1 MFFGQW
7 HAVGTNQNRIRWYD
21 LHLASCSSFAHAIV
35 SLHSIVAGMLGLLV
49 LSNGGEACFTQS
61 DVFLTEILCDHL
73 GVRLSREWLS
83 SEWLSLWLGLLK

>member
-35 SLHSIVAGMLGLLV
+35 SLHSCIVRLAIVAGMLGLLV

-73 GVRLSREWLS
+73 GVRMR
-83 SEWLSLWLGLLK
+83 G